1 MARYSRHTLAHC
13 EACGDM
19 VICADCG
26 NNCCNG
32 STGLIDGVQCGCEEA
47 YEDQTAFN
55 EDPECVR
62 FERDVRDQ
70 DWTQLVKPRESRSDR
85 S

>member
-1 MARYSRHTLAHC
+1 MARPSDHILAHC
-13 EACGDM
+13 DSCGDM
-19 VICADCG
+19 VVCSTCG

-32 STGLIDGVQCGCEEA
+32 THGTVDGGPCPDCDEA

-62 FERDVRDQ
+62 FAKDLRDQ
-70 DWTQLVKPRESRSDR
+70 PLSDVIAAVQLKRPL
-85 S
+85 